1 VLLKVAITGV
11 IGSGKTAV
19 LRHLS
24 RCGAAVMSCDEV
36 VKKEL
41 AASRG
46 LKARLRRAFGE
57 GIFVGG
63 RLCRRRLARLVFTD
77 RRKVAELNRLVH
89 PYVKRRVRA
98 FFRKN
103 ASRRLA
109 VVEVP
114 LLFETDFYRLFD
126 VTIGVAIG
134 ARVQRQRLRRSG
146 LGREGIR
153 RMRWQLSEREKLAR
167 CDFIIDNQGTRAA
180 THQQIKKLME
190 DGQWLKK

>member
-1 VLLKVAITGV
+1 MFKVAITGV
-11 IGSGKTAV
+11 IGSGKTAA
-19 LRHLS
+19 LRYFA
-24 RCGAAVMSCDEV
+24 RRGAAVMSCDEA
-36 VKKEL
+36 VKREL
-41 AASRG
+41 AANRV
-46 LKARLRRAFGE
+46 LKARLRRAFGD
-57 GIFVGG
+57 GIFTGG
-63 RLCRRRLARLVFTD
+63 RLCRRRLARAVFGD

-98 FFRKN
+98 FFKRN
-103 ASRRLA
+103 RSRRLA
-109 VVEVP
+109 AVEVP

-146 LGREGIR
+146 LLHEGIR
-153 RMRWQLSEREKLAR
+153 RMRLQLSGREKLAR
-167 CDFIIDNQGTRAA
+167 CDFIIDNNGTRAA